1 MLKKYSLL
9 FVFLSVIFTI
19 PFVSSAQTGNT
30 ETVSPTQK
38 PPVSGR
44 PDLKTRVES
53 RIENNENNRGLRQ
66 AEKRVENIKERIEI
80 KKEKRDDIKSMKLD
94 ENAST
99 SERLNIFKKN
109 MRDDMK
115 KKMEI
120 KTFEIRKNALIKELN
135 IALRNLDSVDERV
148 KARIEKISNEGKN
161 VTPIKAL
168 LTIAEEKLAKAKIDV
183 KSLDSMSLA
192 SSTPST
198 GTSTTEVDLSKPRV
212 LGNTAIKSVKDARD
226 AFKKVV
232 EEIAHTSG
240 NKIEKQATTTPTT
253 QTTPSTSSTQ

>member
-9 FVFLSVIFTI
+9 FVILSMVFTL
-19 PFVSSAQTGNT
+19 PFVSSAQTGST
-30 ETVSPTQK
+30 EPVSPTQK

-66 AEKRVENIKERIEI
+66 AEKRVENIKERVEI

-99 SERLNIFKKN
+99 SERLSMFKKN

-135 IALRNLDSVDERV
+135 VALRNLDSVDERV
-148 KARIEKISNEGKN
+148 KARIEKISAEGKD
-161 VTPIKAL
+161 VSSIKTL
-168 LTIAEEKLAKAKIDV
+168 LTSAEEKLAKAKIDV
-183 KSLDSMSLA
+183 KSLDSLSPA

-198 GTSTTEVDLSKPRV
+198 GTSTSEVDLSKPRV
-212 LGNTAIKSVKDARD
+212 LGNAAIKSVKDARD

-232 EEIAHTSG
+232 EEIAHKSG
-240 NKIEKQATTTPTT
+240 NKIEKQATSTPTT
-253 QTTPSTSSTQ
+253 QTSSSTTSTQ

>member
-9 FVFLSVIFTI
+9 FVLLSMVFIL
-19 PFVSSAQTGNT
+19 PSVSSAQTGST
-30 ETVSPTQK
+30 DPVSPTQK

-44 PDLKTRVES
+44 PDLKTRVEA
-53 RIENNENNRGLRQ
+53 RIENNENNRGIRQ
-66 AEKRVENIKERIEI
+66 VEKRVENIKEKAEI
-80 KKEKRDDIKSMKLD
+80 RKEKREDIKSMRLD

-99 SERLNIFKKN
+99 SERLAMFKKN

-115 KKMEI
+115 KKMEA

-148 KARIEKISNEGKN
+148 KARIEKLSVQGKD
-161 VTPIKAL
+161 VSSIKTL
-168 LTIAEEKLAKAKIDV
+168 LTTAEEKLNKAKLDV
-183 KSLDSMSLA
+183 KSLDSISIA
-192 SSTPST
+192 STTPST
-198 GTSTTEVDLSKPRV
+198 GTSTAEVDLSKPRV

-232 EEIAHTSG
+232 EAIAHMSG
-240 NKIEKQATTTPTT
+240 NKMDKQATTTPSIQTSASTT
-253 QTTPSTSSTQ
+253 STQ